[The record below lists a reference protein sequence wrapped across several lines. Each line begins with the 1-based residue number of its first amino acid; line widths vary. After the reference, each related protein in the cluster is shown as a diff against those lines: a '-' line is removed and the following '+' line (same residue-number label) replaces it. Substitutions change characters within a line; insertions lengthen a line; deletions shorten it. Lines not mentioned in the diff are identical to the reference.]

1 MSHGPAG
8 LVTSM
13 RPDLQAGPSPKRGR
27 RHKDNGR
34 RDLPRLRGARL
45 REPRDLGP
53 RNGGTSG
60 FFVLY
65 GAELA
70 ICARAVLSHEGP
82 GCVWAI
88 GDDPFRGRRPDG
100 SRPLRCGILPAEPL
114 IGTEPSG
121 TAG

>member
-45 REPRDLGP
+45 REPRDLAP
-53 RNGGTSG
+53 RSRVTSA
-60 FFVLY
+60 FFLLY
-65 GAELA
+65 GAHLA
-70 ICARAVLSHEGP
+70 ISARAVLSHARPE
-82 GCVWAI
+82 CFWAI
-88 GDDPFRGRRPDG
+88 GDDPFRGRRPD
-100 SRPLRCGILPAEPL
+100 E
-114 IGTEPSG
+114 
-121 TAG
+121 